1 MRRLTREKPVSE
13 QVREVAKKPVEK
25 EKSLRFNQVV
35 STGSTILDLAI
46 SGGRVRGGGIPGGIL
61 LEIYGPSASGKT
73 AVLAEICASAQSK
86 GGQVKFQDAESRL
99 DTEYARIYGLS
110 LEETG
115 DDYSRPKT
123 VNEMFDD
130 IDIWEPK
137 NPNVINVIG
146 TDSLASLST
155 ELEMDSQDKM
165 GMKRAKDFSERTR
178 KCCKLISDKNWIVAC
193 TNQVREGQYGEV
205 TPGGKAIPF
214 YSSLRIRVNE
224 VRKVDKKKQV
234 KGKEQKKI
242 TGIESSC
249 YIKKSTVDDPYRTA
263 EPVFIIFGYGIDD
276 VRSNLQWLKTNTNST
291 MYDGIDK
298 EYKGLDPAVA
308 YIERMKYEKKLKEKV
323 IDTWKEIEESFK
335 TERKPKVR

>member
-1 MRRLTREKPVSE
+1 MRKLTRKSLPE
-13 QVREVAKKPVEK
+13 QVREVSKKPVEK
-25 EKSLRFNQVV
+25 EKSLRFDQVV

-61 LEIYGPSASGKT
+61 IEIFGPSASGKT
-73 AVLAEICASAQSK
+73 SVLAEICASAQSK
-86 GGQVKFQDAESRL
+86 GGEVKFQDAESRL

-115 DDYSRPKT
+115 DDYTRPKT
-123 VNEMFDD
+123 VNEMFND

-137 NPNVINVIG
+137 NDDVINVVG

-178 KCCKLISDKNWIVAC
+178 KCCKLIADKNWIIAC

-224 VRKVDKKKQV
+224 VRKVEKKKQY

-242 TGIESSC
+242 IGIESSC

-263 EPVFIIFGYGIDD
+263 QPVFIIFGYGIDD
-276 VRSNLQWLKTNTNST
+276 VRGNLQWLKTNTNLT
-291 MYDGIDK
+291 KYDAIDK
-298 EYKGLDPAVA
+298 EYQSLDAAVA
-308 YIERMKYEKKLKEKV
+308 YIEREYYENALREKV
-323 IDTWKEIEESFK
+323 IDTWEEIEEKFK
-335 TERKPKVR
+335 MERKPKVR